1 MGQKIVSK
9 FSSGKHIKE
18 NLLSYRTQNVSE
30 EMGEGRK
37 FSKVLCF
44 KTTQKSFLRVLI
56 KRTLGNIIIK
66 KMFIT
71 KSPLNTNNN
80 EFLKTFIIASFKK
93 GRWHHTE
100 V

>member
-18 NLLSYRTQNVSE
+18 NLLSYRIQNVSK
-30 EMGEGRK
+30 EMGEGRN

-56 KRTLGNIIIK
+56 KRTLGNV
-66 KMFIT
+66 IT
-71 KSPLNTNNN
+71 KKNVHNKISSQH
-80 EFLKTFIIASFKK
+80 KQ
-93 GRWHHTE
+93 
-100 V
+100 

>member
-18 NLLSYRTQNVSE
+18 NLLSYRIQNVSK

-37 FSKVLCF
+37 FSNFF